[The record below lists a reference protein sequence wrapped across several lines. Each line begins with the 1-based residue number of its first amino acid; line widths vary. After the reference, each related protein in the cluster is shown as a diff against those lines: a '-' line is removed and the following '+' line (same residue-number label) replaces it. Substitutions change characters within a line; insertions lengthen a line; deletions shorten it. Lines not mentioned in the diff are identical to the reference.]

1 MRAVSVSHMRQ
12 GTLLACIGLAM
23 LLIAWWDTYMEQ
35 AVAAA
40 VLYIMVILVAL
51 RWLSARSVVTVTL
64 VAVVL
69 TVLSYAWSAGVASE
83 AGWQVTEAGWI
94 NACISVL
101 AIVITAYLG
110 LRMQQARAA
119 EHAARE
125 RLGRLTRMGNLGA
138 LGAAIAHEVNQPLS
152 AIVTSG
158 NACQR
163 WLNRQ
168 PPQLERAH
176 QALQR
181 MLDQAERAS
190 NVINRVRGMARGEA
204 PTLEAVDL
212 DAVVQ
217 EMLPLIQARLA
228 ERHMQVRWTPPVALP
243 HVWADKLQLQQVL
256 GNLLLNAADAV
267 EEAVHHWTVPSDPIA
282 VQVSAAVL
290 PAQQVQLTVQDCG
303 VGLPAAIAEHV
314 FDAFWST
321 KPQGMGLGLSLCRSM
336 VESMG
341 GRIWAQP
348 RNDGTTGAMFFI
360 TLPLAYTEHAIA
372 QSF

>member
-12 GTLLACIGLAM
+12 GALLACIGLAM

-51 RWLSARSVVTVTL
+51 RWLPTRSVVTVTL

-204 PTLEAVDL
+204 PNLEAVDL

-228 ERHMQVRWTPPVALP
+228 ERHLQVRWTPPVALP

>member
-1 MRAVSVSHMRQ
+1 MRTVSVSQMRQ
-12 GTLLACIGLAM
+12 GALLAGMALAM

-40 VLYIMVILVAL
+40 VLYTMVILVAL
-51 RWLSARSVVTVTL
+51 RWLSARSVVL
-64 VAVVL
+64 VAAASVAL
-69 TVLSYAWSAGVASE
+69 TVLSHVWSLDSAS
-83 AGWQVTEAGWI
+83 AAGWI
-94 NACISVL
+94 NAGISVL
-101 AIVITAYLG
+101 AIVITACLG

-119 EHAARE
+119 EHATRE
-125 RLGRLTRMGNLGA
+125 RLVHLTRMGNLGA

-163 WLNRQ
+163 WLAQQ

-181 MLDQAERAS
+181 MLDQAVRAS
-190 NVINRVRGMARGEA
+190 NVNNRVRGMARGDA
-204 PTLEAVDL
+204 PQLEAVDL

-228 ERHMQVRWTPPVALP
+228 ARHLQVRWEAPVVLP
-243 HVWADKLQLQQVL
+243 RVRADSLQLQQVL

-282 VQVSAAVL
+282 VKVFATAL
-290 PAQQVQLTVQDCG
+290 PTQQVQLTVQDCG
-303 VGLPAAIAEHV
+303 VGLPDAIAEHV

-321 KPQGMGLGLSLCRSM
+321 KPHGMGLGLSLCRSM

-348 RNDGTTGAMFFI
+348 RSDGTTGAMFFI
-360 TLPLAYTEHAIA
+360 TLPIADTEHAVA
-372 QSF
+372 PDF